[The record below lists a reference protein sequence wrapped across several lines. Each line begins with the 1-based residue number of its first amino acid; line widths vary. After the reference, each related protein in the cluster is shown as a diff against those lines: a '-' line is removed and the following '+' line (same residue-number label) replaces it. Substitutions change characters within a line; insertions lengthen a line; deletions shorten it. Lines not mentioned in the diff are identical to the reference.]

1 MINILCYGD
10 SNTYGY
16 EPHTGE
22 RYPEDIRWTGILQNY
37 LGNNFNVIEE
47 GMNGRTT
54 ASDDPDEDGRNGLKT
69 LESCMSKYDKIDVII
84 IMLGTNDLK
93 EFVNKEVNEI
103 VDGVEKI
110 IVEMKKDLLKKQSIP
125 PQVIVMC
132 PPEIGSSIRQSPF
145 YGEYK
150 EIAISKSRKFP
161 KYYREMA
168 IRNNCIFFDT
178 AEWVKPSE
186 YDSVHLI
193 AGDHRLIAD
202 KIYEII
208 AKNIDLIVKMHER
221 MNREKIL

>member
-22 RYPEDIRWTGILQNY
+22 RYPEDMRWTGILQSY
-37 LGNNFNVIEE
+37 LGNDFKIIEE

-54 ASDDPDEDGRNGLKT
+54 AYDDPDTDGRNGLAT
-69 LESCMSKYDKIDVII
+69 LGNYMAKYNMIDVII

-93 EFVNKEVNEI
+93 EFVDIEVNEI
-103 VDGVEKI
+103 AANVEKI
-110 IVEMKKDLLKKQSIP
+110 IVEMKKDLANKQSIE
-125 PQVIVMC
+125 PQIVVMS
-132 PPEIGSSIRQSPF
+132 PPEIGSSIRMSPF
-145 YGEYK
+145 YGEYR
-150 EIAISKSRKFP
+150 ERAISKSRQFP

-168 IRNNCIFFDT
+168 MRNDCLFFDT
-178 AEWVKPSE
+178 AEWIKPSE

-202 KIYEII
+202 KVYELL
-208 AKNIDLIVKMHER
+208 ARHIDTIVKMNER
-221 MNREKIL
+221 RNRDKVK